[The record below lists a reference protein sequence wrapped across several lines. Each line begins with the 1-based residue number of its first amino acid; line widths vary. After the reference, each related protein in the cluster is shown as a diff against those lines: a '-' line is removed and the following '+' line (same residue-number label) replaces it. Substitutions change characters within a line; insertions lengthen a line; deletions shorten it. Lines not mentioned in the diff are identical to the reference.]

1 MLRPFILRGKQKGQA
16 LTEFILVVPVLL
28 LIIFG
33 IMQLAIIGNA
43 YIVVHHA
50 AYTAARVAA
59 VHSGGGRVRESAQ
72 EICRAVTKDISRVTT
87 TTTKTGDDVKVKV
100 TYRMSLIFP
109 IINLILGENRQLSV
123 SAVAQMRIE

>member
-1 MLRPFILRGKQKGQA
+1 MLRSLILRGKQKGQS
-16 LTEFILVVPVLL
+16 LTEFVLL
-28 LIIFG
+28 VPLLFLIIFG
-33 IMQLAIIGNA
+33 IMQLALIGNA

-59 VHSGGGRVRESAQ
+59 VHSGGGRVEETAQ
-72 EICRAVTKDISRVTT
+72 EICRAITKDVSYVTT
-87 TTTKTGDDVKVKV
+87 TTTPTGNDVKVKV
-100 TYRMSLIFP
+100 TYRMPLIFP